1 MKKLVFGLALAGVS
15 AFASYNLWAESNAT
29 EGQLAPVVAQE
40 QGAVESKLASVGI
53 TVKRVS
59 PSPVPGMQEV
69 ITDRGVFY
77 ASADGRYLMQG
88 TMIDLD
94 QRKNLTEAAL
104 SDVRLEGV
112 KEYEDSMIVYKA
124 DNEKGKITVFTDITC
139 GYCRKLHREL
149 EDYLD
154 AGITVQYLAFPRGGL
169 SGSGYTDL
177 MNVWC
182 ADNKQQA
189 LTDAKAGSKPEK
201 IEQCNAPVAEHY
213 QLGQSFGISGTPA
226 IILSDGSM
234 IPGYQPAAAISKAIE
249 QLNQKS

>member
-1 MKKLVFGLALAGVS
+1 MKKLVIALAVAGVS
-15 AFASYNLWAESNAT
+15 AATSYQLMAEQPAAANM
-29 EGQLAPVVAQE
+29 VE
-40 QGAVESKLASVGI
+40 QVSDVQQKLAAVGI
-53 TVKRVS
+53 NVKRLN
-59 PSPVPGMQEV
+59 PSPMAGVQEV
-69 ITDRGVFY
+69 ITDKGVFY

-88 TMIDLD
+88 TLIDL
-94 QRKNLTEAAL
+94 QERKNLTEAAL
-104 SDVRLEGV
+104 SGVRLDGV

-149 EDYLD
+149 DDYLE

-169 SGSGYTDL
+169 RGDGYTDL

-182 ADNKQQA
+182 AADKQTA
-189 LTDAKAGSKPEK
+189 LTEAKAGTKPEAV
-201 IEQCNAPVAEHY
+201 EQCSAPVAEHY

-234 IPGYQPAAAISKAIE
+234 IPGYQPAAAISHTID
-249 QLNQKS
+249 QLNNKS